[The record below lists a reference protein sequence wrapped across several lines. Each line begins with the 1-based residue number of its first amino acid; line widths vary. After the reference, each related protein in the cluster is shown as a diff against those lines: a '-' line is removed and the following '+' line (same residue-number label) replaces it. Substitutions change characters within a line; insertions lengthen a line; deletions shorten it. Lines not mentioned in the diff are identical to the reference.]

1 VVTWTLAELGGSG
14 SQQPP
19 SRGQAAGGVMDQW
32 QPQEHKRR
40 SGRTK
45 YEKDTEGGWVWGN
58 HREATEEQLQQMK
71 DMVRQHRECFAYSMA
86 ELPGYN
92 RPVSIGS
99 YSGAPAYARPRQY
112 SPDGEADYPAEG

>member
-1 VVTWTLAELGGSG
+1 MITGVVTWTLAELEGSG

-32 QPQEHKRR
+32 QPAGAQA
-40 SGRTK
+40 TVWADQ

-71 DMVRQHRECFAYSMA
+71 DMVRQHGSA
-86 ELPGYN
+86 LPTAWQ
-92 RPVSIGS
+92 SFQATTS
-99 YSGAPAYARPRQY
+99 QSA
-112 SPDGEADYPAEG
+112 